1 MLLPFLD
8 TAQTWAGPLACDPSM
23 QAALA
28 ALGQDEGLRV
38 ARAYLRTGELSG
50 VEVPE
55 DVTRVTL
62 RPLSV
67 VERDAAELA
76 AGPAEFF
83 GERVDGQRAA
93 YLLERL
99 QHHAREQAQAGDGT
113 VGELG
118 DAAESAAIDDTLRW
132 LDGLDDE
139 RREAWQRFEARQR
152 RLMVERVARGL
163 VDVTGWEPPEGR
175 SKGPDWWRNCIDTLP
190 DGVRRSFVNEA
201 ASHLERVGA
210 LRGVGKPPCGP
221 RSGGV
226 APTSL
231 GGDGTATSAP
241 KTTDSG
247 GAAGAAGGR

>member
-8 TAQTWAGPLACDPSM
+8 TAQTWTGPLACDPSM

-28 ALGQDEGLRV
+28 SLGQDEGLRV
-38 ARAYLRTGELSG
+38 ARAYLRTGELVG

-62 RPLSV
+62 RALSV
-67 VERDAAELA
+67 AERDAAELA

-99 QHHAREQAQAGDGT
+99 QHHAREQAQAGGGS
-113 VGELG
+113 VAELG

-132 LDGLDDE
+132 LDDLDDE
-139 RREAWQRFEARQR
+139 RRQAWQRFEARQR
-152 RLMVERVARGL
+152 RLMRERVALGL
-163 VDVTGWEPPEGR
+163 VDVSGWDPPEGR
-175 SKGPDWWRNCIDTLP
+175 AKSQGYWLACIDRLP
-190 DGVRRSFVNEA
+190 EGVQRSFVNEV

-221 RSGGV
+221 RSGG
-226 APTSL
+226 ADPTSPA
-231 GGDGTATSAP
+231 GAGTASSAP
-241 KTTDSG
+241 RTTTSG
-247 GAAGAAGGR
+247 DAEGAAGGR